1 MNGQGPL
8 TLSALTYFPLC
19 VFKCL
24 AIPAPGVKEDAED
37 SPLSQA
43 LYHCFQR
50 LDKDRSRGNI
60 TAEEWLRLR
69 EKAQELYHTAVQQK
83 PGTETEPSVPMP
95 GFILKYCGSWITLS
109 TLKPTEMLYQ
119 STSMTDEWNT
129 WGSWVNSTPPSYFS
143 AIISMLRRPRPLWLG
158 LLETYR
164 PSTFLISS

>member
-1 MNGQGPL
+1 MRRTVPCRRHSTTVSSGS
-8 TLSALTYFPLC
+8 TRT
-19 VFKCL
+19 
-24 AIPAPGVKEDAED
+24 APVVT
-37 SPLSQA
+37 SQ
-43 LYHCFQR
+43 QR
-50 LDKDRSRGNI
+50 SGSGCGRKRRSSI
-60 TAEEWLRLR
+60 TRRL
-69 EKAQELYHTAVQQK
+69 QQK

>member
-1 MNGQGPL
+1 MRVSTMNAMNYGQVL
-8 TLSALTYFPLC
+8 TEIASVCQTLRAFIRMGL
-19 VFKCL
+19 VN
-24 AIPAPGVKEDAED
+24 
-37 SPLSQA
+37 
-43 LYHCFQR
+43 
-50 LDKDRSRGNI
+50 RSRCRGD
-60 TAEEWLRLR
+60 TRRL
-69 EKAQELYHTAVQQK
+69 QQK
-83 PGTETEPSVPMP
+83 PGMETEPSVPMP

-119 STSMTDEWNT
+119 STSVTDEWNT